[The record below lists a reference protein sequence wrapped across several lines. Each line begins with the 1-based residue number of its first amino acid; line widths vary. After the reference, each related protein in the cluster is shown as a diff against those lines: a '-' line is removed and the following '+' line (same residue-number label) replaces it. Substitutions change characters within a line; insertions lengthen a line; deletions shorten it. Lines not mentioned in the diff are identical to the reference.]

1 MPNCRVFAIAT
12 IAGQLMGLSGLR
24 AQQAETSENT
34 LTLPVAIERA
44 LARDPKARGGRARQ
58 DEAQAT
64 RQSARGQYGPKLQV
78 DANIF
83 YWNEPHD
90 FYAVD
95 PSQLNLS
102 TVPPA
107 LLTGLAPVLGALTQP
122 IRFRDQLTAQ
132 AQVTLLQPI
141 TPLYSV
147 YQGQQAGQAAE
158 DAAEHQTRQT
168 ERELAFRVTEAYYRL
183 LMARH
188 LLDVADSAVATLR
201 AHWDQAKQ
209 YRDAEL
215 LGQDEFLAVEVELG
229 NAVENQIKAR
239 ASLQMA
245 NTLLAVLI
253 GAPLD
258 QPCTVVDVPDD
269 AEPPA
274 PGKLDELRDNATH
287 ERSEIAALK
296 AAAQASHAQGKA
308 AWWQLTP
315 QLSALARYQH
325 TKGSALNSPDEL
337 FAGAVLSWNIWDWGA
352 TYYKA
357 RAAEAQ
363 TRQAHA
369 RTAEVQDLVRLEI
382 TQRALT
388 IDAARERLRVA
399 QSALRHA
406 NEALRVSRLKFEQHT
421 ISSTAV
427 LDAQTR
433 ASRAEANRIN
443 AQYELIIAVAALRL
457 AAGENV
463 TPTVL
468 PSELQ
473 VAHD

>member
-1 MPNCRVFAIAT
+1 MSIPRAFVIAS
-12 IAGQLMGLSGLR
+12 IAGQLIGQGGLR
-24 AQQAETSENT
+24 AQAAESAAP

-44 LARDPKARGGRARQ
+44 LQRDPKAHAARARQ
-58 DEAQAT
+58 DEALAT
-64 RQSARGQYGPKLQV
+64 RQSVRGQYGPKLQV
-78 DANIF
+78 DANVF

-90 FYAVD
+90 FSAVD
-95 PSQLNLS
+95 TSHLNLS
-102 TVPPA
+102 TIPPT
-107 LLTGLAPVLGALTQP
+107 LMTSLAPLLGTLSQP

-132 AQVTLLQPI
+132 AQATLVQPI

-147 YQGQQAGQAAE
+147 YQGSRAAQAGEQAT
-158 DAAEHQTRQT
+158 EHQARQA
-168 ERELAFRVTEAYYRL
+168 ERELTFRVTEAYYRL

-188 LLDVADSAVATLR
+188 LSAVADSAVATLR

-209 YRDAEL
+209 YRDAEM

-239 ASLQMA
+239 AGLQMA

-269 AEPPA
+269 VEPPA
-274 PGKLDELRDNATH
+274 PGNLDDLRDNATH

-296 AAAQASHAQGKA
+296 AATEASRAQGKA

-325 TKGSALNSPDEL
+325 TKGSAMNSPDEL
-337 FAGAVLSWNIWDWGA
+337 FAGAVLSWNVWDWGA

-363 TRQAHA
+363 VRQAQA
-369 RTAEVQDLVRLEI
+369 RTAEVEDLVRLEI

-388 IDAARERLRVA
+388 IDAARERLRA
-399 QSALRHA
+399 ARSALRQA

-421 ISSTAV
+421 VSSTAV

-433 ASRAEANRIN
+433 FSRAEANRIN

-457 AAGENV
+457 AMGENV
-463 TPTVL
+463 TPAVL
-468 PSELQ
+468 PTELQ